1 MLTPAQRDLI
11 KHLAHIAA
19 RQYRRELENA
29 ATDSAQEYEKIPGHN
44 EVSNWL
50 TEHQNKDSE

>member
-19 RQYRRELENA
+19 RQYRRELENT
-29 ATDSAQEYEKIPGHN
+29 ATDSGQEYEKIPERNDDTCHGN
-44 EVSNWL
+44 SN
-50 TEHQNKDSE
+50 K